1 MRDLRI
7 RKALALAQRTLFRFQ
22 HKIPKYVSFHESTN
36 EKKKK
41 NHQDY
46 ASDRALFV

>member
-22 HKIPKYVSFHESTN
+22 HKIPKYVSFHESTD
-36 EKKKK
+36 EKKK